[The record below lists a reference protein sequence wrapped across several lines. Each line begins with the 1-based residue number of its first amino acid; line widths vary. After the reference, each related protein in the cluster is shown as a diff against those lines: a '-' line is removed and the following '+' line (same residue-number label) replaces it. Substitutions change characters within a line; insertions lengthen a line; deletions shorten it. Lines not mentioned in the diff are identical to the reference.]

1 MNFWFKL
8 FNFLLCVCVI
18 FGYNFFVDINAKDN
32 TIKELNTKVSSLEK
46 QVEYDDTY
54 IEDIKTKIN
63 KNNGKESKVEE
74 TATSS
79 TTSSTTS
86 SKYKDGTYDGEA
98 KGFGGNIKVSLTVK
112 DDKITE
118 INVVSADKEDS
129 SYLASAKNIINTM
142 IDKQSTDVDTV
153 SGATFSSTGIKKA
166 ATIALSKALK

>member
-18 FGYNFFVDINAKDN
+18 VGYNFFVDINAKDN

-46 QVEYDDTY
+46 QVEYDDSY

-74 TATSS
+74 TTI
-79 TTSSTTS
+79 S

-98 KGFGGNIKVSLTVK
+98 KGFGGNIRVSLTVK
-112 DDKITE
+112 NDIITE

-153 SGATFSSTGIKKA
+153 SGATFSSTGIKNA

>member
-18 FGYNFFVDINAKDN
+18 VGYNFFVDINAKDN

-46 QVEYDDTY
+46 QVEYDDSY

-63 KNNGKESKVEE
+63 KNNPNSKNSKEEE
-74 TATSS
+74 TTI
-79 TTSSTTS
+79 S
-86 SKYKDGTYDGEA
+86 SKYIDGTYDGEA
-98 KGFGGNIKVSLTVK
+98 RGFGGNIKVSLTVK
-112 DDKITE
+112 NDIITE

-153 SGATFSSTGIKKA
+153 SGATFSSTGIKNA

>member
-18 FGYNFFVDINAKDN
+18 VGYNFFVDINAKDN

-46 QVEYDDTY
+46 QVEYDDNY

-63 KNNGKESKVEE
+63 KNDGKESKIEE
-74 TATSS
+74 TTIF
-79 TTSSTTS
+79 

-98 KGFGGNIKVSLTVK
+98 KGFGGNIRVSLTVK
-112 DDKITE
+112 NDIITE

-142 IDKQSTDVDTV
+142 LNKQSTDVDTV
-153 SGATFSSTGIKKA
+153 SGATFSSTGIKNA

>member
-18 FGYNFFVDINAKDN
+18 VGYNFFVDINAKDN

-46 QVEYDDTY
+46 QVEYDDNY
-54 IEDIKTKIN
+54 IEYIKTKIN

-74 TATSS
+74 T
-79 TTSSTTS
+79 TTS
-86 SKYKDGTYDGEA
+86 SKYKYGTYDGEA

-112 DDKITE
+112 NDIITE

-142 IDKQSTDVDTV
+142 LNKQSTDVDTV
-153 SGATFSSTGIKKA
+153 SGATFSSTGIKNA
-166 ATIALSKALK
+166 ATIALNKALK

>member
-1 MNFWFKL
+1 MESNIVKKEKL
-8 FNFLLCVCVI
+8 IELANLL
-18 FGYNFFVDINAKDN
+18 
-32 TIKELNTKVSSLEK
+32 
-46 QVEYDDTY
+46 

-74 TATSS
+74 TTI
-79 TTSSTTS
+79 S

-98 KGFGGNIKVSLTVK
+98 KGFGGNIRVSLTVK
-112 DDKITE
+112 NDIITE

-153 SGATFSSTGIKKA
+153 SGATFSSTGIKNA
-166 ATIALSKALK
+166 ATIALNKALK

>member
-18 FGYNFFVDINAKDN
+18 IGYNFFVDINAKDN

-46 QVEYDDTY
+46 QVEYDDNY

-74 TATSS
+74 T
-79 TTSSTTS
+79 TTS

-98 KGFGGNIKVSLTVK
+98 K
-112 DDKITE
+112 E
-118 INVVSADKEDS
+118 IGR
-129 SYLASAKNIINTM
+129 ASCRER
-142 IDKQSTDVDTV
+142 V
-153 SGATFSSTGIKKA
+153 
-166 ATIALSKALK
+166 

>member
-18 FGYNFFVDINAKDN
+18 VGYNFFVDINAKDN
-32 TIKELNTKVSSLEK
+32 TIKELNTKVSSLENN
-46 QVEYDDTY
+46 Y

-74 TATSS
+74 TTI
-79 TTSSTTS
+79 S

-98 KGFGGNIKVSLTVK
+98 KGFGGNIRVSLTVK
-112 DDKITE
+112 NDIITE
-118 INVVSADKEDS
+118 INVISADKEDS

-142 IDKQSTDVDTV
+142 LNKQSTDVDTV
-153 SGATFSSTGIKKA
+153 SGATFSSTGIKNA
-166 ATIALSKALK
+166 ATIALNKALK

>member
-18 FGYNFFVDINAKDN
+18 IGYNFFVDINAKDN

-46 QVEYDDTY
+46 QVEYDDNY

-74 TATSS
+74 T
-79 TTSSTTS
+79 TTS

-98 KGFGGNIKVSLTVK
+98 KGFGGNIRVSLT
-112 DDKITE
+112 
-118 INVVSADKEDS
+118 
-129 SYLASAKNIINTM
+129 SAKNIINTM
-142 IDKQSTDVDTV
+142 LDKQTTDVDTV
-153 SGATFSSTGIKKA
+153 SGATFSSTGIKNA
-166 ATIALSKALK
+166 ATIALNKALK

>member
-18 FGYNFFVDINAKDN
+18 VGYNFFVDINAKDN

-46 QVEYDDTY
+46 QVEYDDNY

-74 TATSS
+74 T
-79 TTSSTTS
+79 TTS
-86 SKYKDGTYDGEA
+86 SKYKDGTYVGEA

-112 DDKITE
+112 NDIITE

-142 IDKQSTDVDTV
+142 LDKQTTDVDTV
-153 SGATFSSTGIKKA
+153 SGATFSSTGIKNA
-166 ATIALSKALK
+166 ATIALNKAVK

>member
-18 FGYNFFVDINAKDN
+18 VGYNFFVDINAKDN

-46 QVEYDDTY
+46 QVEYDDNY

-74 TATSS
+74 T
-79 TTSSTTS
+79 TTS
-86 SKYKDGTYDGEA
+86 SKYKGGTYDGEA
-98 KGFGGNIKVSLTVK
+98 KGFGGNIRVSLTVK
-112 DDKITE
+112 NDIITE
-118 INVVSADKEDS
+118 INVISADKEDS

-142 IDKQSTDVDTV
+142 LNKQSTDVDTV
-153 SGATFSSTGIKKA
+153 SGATFSSTGIKNA
-166 ATIALSKALK
+166 ATIALNKALK

>member
-18 FGYNFFVDINAKDN
+18 VGYNFFVDINAKDN

-46 QVEYDDTY
+46 QVEYDDNY

-74 TATSS
+74 TTI
-79 TTSSTTS
+79 S
-86 SKYKDGTYDGEA
+86 SKYKDGTYGGEA
-98 KGFGGNIKVSLTVK
+98 KGFGGNIKISLTVK
-112 DDKITE
+112 NDIITE
-118 INVVSADKEDS
+118 INVISADKEDS

-142 IDKQSTDVDTV
+142 LDKQTTDVDTV
-153 SGATFSSTGIKKA
+153 SGATFSSTGIKNA
-166 ATIALSKALK
+166 ATIALNKALK